1 MKPLRIGSRGSI
13 LARWQA
19 EFVRKQL
26 FQITGAEAEVVIIK
40 TSGDKMQ
47 QSPLAQIGGKG
58 IFIKELE
65 EALLDESVDLAVHSV
80 KDIPTDTPSR
90 LHFPAVC
97 RRDDVRDCVVSY
109 RGTPL
114 ANLRHYRPDLD
125 LRDLRG
131 NVDTRLRKVES
142 GEYDAIVLS
151 KAGLDR
157 LGWAQKITEALS
169 TDISLPAVGQGAIAI
184 ESRLR
189 DQETTDILGK
199 LDDPETRTAII
210 AERALLSALQGGCQ
224 VPLGAWA
231 RIERGELVME
241 AVVCS
246 VDGAQYVR
254 EKASAPPEKPAE
266 LGQQLARV
274 LAAGGETRGRDARG
288 RAEPVACGC
297 VARSR
302 SASVGAAGAGI
313 RGAGRCGGAG

>member
-1 MKPLRIGSRGSI
+1 VKPLRIGSRGSI

-26 FQITGAEAEVVIIK
+26 FQLTGVEAEIIIIK

-47 QSPLAQIGGKG
+47 QQPLTQIGGKG

-65 EALLDESVDLAVHSV
+65 EALLEEAVDLAVHSV
-80 KDIPTDTPSR
+80 KDIPTETPGR

-97 RRDDVRDCVVSY
+97 RRDDVRDCLVSHT
-109 RGTPL
+109 GTLL
-114 ANLRHYRPDLD
+114 ANLKQGARVGTGSLRRQAQLRHYRPDLD
-125 LRDLRG
+125 LRELRG

-142 GEYDAIVLS
+142 GEYDAIILS

-157 LGWAQKITEALS
+157 LGWSQKITEPIS

-184 ESRLR
+184 QSRVSDREADEFLS
-189 DQETTDILGK
+189 K
-199 LDDPETRTAII
+199 LNDMETRTAII

-224 VPLGAWA
+224 VPIGAWA
-231 RIERGELVME
+231 RMERSELVME

-254 EKASAPPEKPAE
+254 EKATAPPDQAAQ
-266 LGQQLARV
+266 LGEHLARV
-274 LAAGGETRGRDARG
+274 LAEGGARTILEEVQRARG
-288 RAEPVACGC
+288 
-297 VARSR
+297 
-302 SASVGAAGAGI
+302 
-313 RGAGRCGGAG
+313 

>member
-1 MKPLRIGSRGSI
+1 MKPLRIGSRGSM

-26 FQITGAEAEVVIIK
+26 FQLTGVEAEIIIIK

-47 QSPLAQIGGKG
+47 QQPLTQLGGKG

-65 EALLDESVDLAVHSV
+65 EALLEEAIDLAVHSV
-80 KDIPTDTPSR
+80 KDIPTETPGR
-90 LHFPAVC
+90 LQFPAVC
-97 RRDDVRDCVVSY
+97 RRDDVRDCLVSHT
-109 RGTPL
+109 GTSL
-114 ANLRHYRPDLD
+114 ANLKQGARVGTGSLRRQAQLRHHRPDLD
-125 LRDLRG
+125 FRELRG

-157 LGWAQKITEALS
+157 LGWSQKITEPIS

-184 ESRLR
+184 QSRVSDR
-189 DQETTDILGK
+189 DADEILSK
-199 LDDPETRTAII
+199 LNDDETRTAII

-231 RIERGELVME
+231 RMERTELVME

-246 VDGAQYVR
+246 VDGTQYVR
-254 EKASAPPEKPAE
+254 EKATALPDQAAQ
-266 LGQQLARV
+266 LGEHLARV
-274 LAAGGETRGRDARG
+274 LAEGGARAILEEVQRARG
-288 RAEPVACGC
+288 
-297 VARSR
+297 
-302 SASVGAAGAGI
+302 
-313 RGAGRCGGAG
+313 

>member
-1 MKPLRIGSRGSI
+1 VKPLRIGSRGSI

-26 FQITGAEAEVVIIK
+26 FQLTGSEAEIVIIK

-65 EALLDESVDLAVHSV
+65 EALLEETVDLAVHSV
-80 KDIPTDTPSR
+80 KDIPTETPSR

-97 RRDDVRDCVVSY
+97 RRDDVRDCMVSHT
-109 RGTPL
+109 GTPL
-114 ANLRHYRPDLD
+114 ASLRQGARVGTSSLRRQAQLRHHRPDLD
-125 LRDLRG
+125 LRELRG

-157 LGWAQKITEALS
+157 LGWGGRITEALS

-184 ESRLR
+184 QSRLK
-189 DQETTDILGK
+189 DQDTTEILGR

-210 AERALLSALQGGCQ
+210 AERALLAALQGGCQ

-231 RIERGELVME
+231 RMERGELVME

-246 VDGAQYVR
+246 VDGTQYVR
-254 EKASAPPEKPAE
+254 ERASGSPAE
-266 LGQQLARV
+266 PSQLGEQLARV
-274 LAAGGETRGRDARG
+274 LAEGGARG
-288 RAEPVACGC
+288 ILEEVQRA
-297 VARSR
+297 
-302 SASVGAAGAGI
+302 
-313 RGAGRCGGAG
+313 RG